1 MAYFLSLPLSPSI
14 RVYFRKKNRRDF
26 RDTSRKAC
34 KSLRFGG
41 SQEIDSWLTNRE
53 GSLRQNGLRAE
64 YSLLS
69 LYIYTYI
76 YIQRVSSELEPSRTQ
91 WRSWKTSGT
100 KRKYPRLSVAD
111 GAPFSKIHSNLGPRY
126 IKEGRGLRYRFIE
139 LSTGVI
145 GFSN

>member
-64 YSLLS
+64 YSPLS
-69 LYIYTYI
+69 LSLSVYIYIYIYTE
-76 YIQRVSSELEPSRTQ
+76 S
-91 WRSWKTSGT
+91 
-100 KRKYPRLSVAD
+100 
-111 GAPFSKIHSNLGPRY
+111 F
-126 IKEGRGLRYRFIE
+126 F
-139 LSTGVI
+139 GVRA
-145 GFSN
+145 FENATLVKNERNET

>member
-1 MAYFLSLPLSPSI
+1 MRKKNSQVCDGIFDVSSPPFTGKERKNRITDAKIFEKIRIANTKWHIFSPSLSPSI

-64 YSLLS
+64 YSPLS
-69 LYIYTYI
+69 LSLSVYIYIYIYTE
-76 YIQRVSSELEPSRTQ
+76 S
-91 WRSWKTSGT
+91 
-100 KRKYPRLSVAD
+100 
-111 GAPFSKIHSNLGPRY
+111 F
-126 IKEGRGLRYRFIE
+126 F
-139 LSTGVI
+139 GVRA
-145 GFSN
+145 FENATLVKNERNET